1 MITLEEARRYGEMIA
16 LSDSQFLRTIR
27 DITGR
32 NVDHDVLED
41 LIRQRDFYRRQ
52 KASPEK
58 GEKIREIQK
67 KINDMMEIPEYITVS
82 MDDNSHYDYIFKN
95 GIVVNG
101 REYRRLSCSAGQA
114 RNSTVVLCD
123 VSIIDEVKRR
133 INNGRKMD
141 KPLAPSKFNA
151 YFGLAGSAT
160 KLVSEPRFIVVPD
173 YKNTVDFDAYFDTE
187 TGWNED
193 DDIEVRR
200 VENVEMN
207 RTDGMG
213 LISPALSERW
223 ANELGLDYIPAQW
236 CIRQSFIK
244 GMVCTF
250 PIHEFCEEVV
260 GGNYIVNTIYKDEN
274 GEPIKADL
282 RDYDLILTESQ
293 FKLWDSFDSVGQY
306 ISNCHENKL
315 FWGVSQYT
323 PKAAKD
329 TLTLNYQFIQT
340 LNLDE
345 HDVKELC
352 SQFVDWID
360 GVSYENYPYMLLY
373 LTGIDD
379 EEKLRNWMRSSDN
392 WWVKSLILCPDL
404 MNDKFV
410 RTKIRDMIKT
420 RIQSGCMGEIC
431 VDGNFQVMVSDP
443 YAFME
448 HVCGLSVMGLLR
460 KDEFYSN
467 YWNER
472 GVTVVDSMRSP
483 LTYRSEHVVAHLK
496 KSEETEKWYRYCY
509 LGFILN
515 WYGHETVRYAGSDF
529 DYDIVAS
536 TSNKVMKTHTY
547 INELPVTY
555 DAPKPKKILFT
566 DEDLYRSDLFG
577 FGSIIGSITN
587 KSSIAY
593 SMLPLIKR
601 DYGEDSDEY
610 DLTVS
615 RLRQCCV
622 AQGKQIDKTKIGQMV
637 KGIPKI
643 WIEKQ
648 DDDTEQA
655 GLYNR
660 ILLNKYPYFFKYRYK
675 NARDDFK
682 KYEEECN
689 SECKYKFRME
699 LQDLLKLERKTSAQL
714 AFLDNYYKYMP
725 LVYSDSPMNLLCR
738 YIESIDFEIAKKI
751 KESGTFDHSVLYN
764 EEHLPTDEQYK
775 AVIKVFSEFKK
786 MARIVAVQKDAAK
799 VEGDEFMDYQKFRVG
814 CDSCLDALTEACNDA
829 YLVTNC
835 LVRYFYEENPKSSK
849 ELLWSICGQYLY
861 DTLRSKSSGSVMF
874 PVRDPDGDITYL
886 SRTYRM
892 KEVVL
897 D

>member
-1 MITLEEARRYGEMIA
+1 MTNRPFYTYKFKSSRLKESGYNVVITSEEARRHGEMIA

-58 GEKIREIQK
+58 GGKIREIQK

-250 PIHEFCEEVV
+250 PIHEFCEEVA
-260 GGNYIVNTIYKDEN
+260 GGNYIVNTIYRDEN
-274 GEPIKADL
+274 GEPIKADI

-340 LNLDE
+340 LDLDE

-448 HVCGLSVMGLLR
+448 HVCGLPVTGLLG

-496 KSEETEKWYRYCY
+496 KNEETEKWYRYCY

-555 DAPKPKKILFT
+555 DAPNPKKILFT
-566 DEDLYRSDLFG
+566 DDDLYRSDLFG

-610 DLTVS
+610 NLTVS

-622 AQGKQIDKTKIGQMV
+622 AQSKQIDFC
-637 KGIPKI
+637 
-643 WIEKQ
+643 E
-648 DDDTEQA
+648 
-655 GLYNR
+655 
-660 ILLNKYPYFFKYRYK
+660 
-675 NARDDFK
+675 
-682 KYEEECN
+682 
-689 SECKYKFRME
+689 S
-699 LQDLLKLERKTSAQL
+699 
-714 AFLDNYYKYMP
+714 P
-725 LVYSDSPMNLLCR
+725 LV
-738 YIESIDFEIAKKI
+738 
-751 KESGTFDHSVLYN
+751 
-764 EEHLPTDEQYK
+764 
-775 AVIKVFSEFKK
+775 
-786 MARIVAVQKDAAK
+786 
-799 VEGDEFMDYQKFRVG
+799 
-814 CDSCLDALTEACNDA
+814 
-829 YLVTNC
+829 
-835 LVRYFYEENPKSSK
+835 
-849 ELLWSICGQYLY
+849 
-861 DTLRSKSSGSVMF
+861 
-874 PVRDPDGDITYL
+874 
-886 SRTYRM
+886 
-892 KEVVL
+892 
-897 D
+897 

>member
-1 MITLEEARRYGEMIA
+1 MITSEEARRHGEMIA

-123 VSIIDEVKRR
+123 VSIIDEAKRR

-250 PIHEFCEEVV
+250 PIHEFCEEVA

-340 LNLDE
+340 LDLDE

-448 HVCGLSVMGLLR
+448 HVCGLPVTGLLG

-496 KSEETEKWYRYCY
+496 KNEETEKWYRYCY

-515 WYGHETVRYAGSDF
+515 WYGHETVRYAGSDQS
-529 DYDIVAS
+529 V
-536 TSNKVMKTHTY
+536 
-547 INELPVTY
+547 
-555 DAPKPKKILFT
+555 
-566 DEDLYRSDLFG
+566 
-577 FGSIIGSITN
+577 
-587 KSSIAY
+587 
-593 SMLPLIKR
+593 LPL
-601 DYGEDSDEY
+601 
-610 DLTVS
+610 
-615 RLRQCCV
+615 V
-622 AQGKQIDKTKIGQMV
+622 A
-637 KGIPKI
+637 
-643 WIEKQ
+643 
-648 DDDTEQA
+648 
-655 GLYNR
+655 
-660 ILLNKYPYFFKYRYK
+660 
-675 NARDDFK
+675 
-682 KYEEECN
+682 
-689 SECKYKFRME
+689 
-699 LQDLLKLERKTSAQL
+699 
-714 AFLDNYYKYMP
+714 
-725 LVYSDSPMNLLCR
+725 
-738 YIESIDFEIAKKI
+738 
-751 KESGTFDHSVLYN
+751 
-764 EEHLPTDEQYK
+764 
-775 AVIKVFSEFKK
+775 
-786 MARIVAVQKDAAK
+786 
-799 VEGDEFMDYQKFRVG
+799 
-814 CDSCLDALTEACNDA
+814 
-829 YLVTNC
+829 
-835 LVRYFYEENPKSSK
+835 
-849 ELLWSICGQYLY
+849 
-861 DTLRSKSSGSVMF
+861 
-874 PVRDPDGDITYL
+874 
-886 SRTYRM
+886 
-892 KEVVL
+892 
-897 D
+897 